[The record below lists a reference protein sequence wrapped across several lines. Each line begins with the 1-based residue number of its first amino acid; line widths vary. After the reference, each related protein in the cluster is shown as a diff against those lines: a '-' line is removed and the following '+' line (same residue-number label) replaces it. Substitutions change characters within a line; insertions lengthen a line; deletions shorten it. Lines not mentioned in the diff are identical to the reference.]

1 VKRRDFITL
10 LGGAAATWPLAAR
23 AQQPAMPVVGIL
35 AGVSAERYV
44 PYVAAF
50 RQGLADTGYVEGQNV
65 AIEYRSAD
73 GQYDRMPV
81 LVANLIQRRVTAI
94 VVFGSTPAALA
105 AKAATTTIPIVFLTG
120 ADTVKLGLVTS
131 LNRPGGNLTGVTVLS
146 VDADWCRSSSD
157 RLPQGTHDTHI
168 WLASHEAARRFGLR
182 LHVLHASTERDFD
195 TVFASLVQLRVEGLV
210 IGPDVFFTSRTEQL
224 AALTTRA
231 PLRSRARQAPAP
243 AKQSRHAEAQAT
255 FSRRRHQPRRPPLYA
270 PAPAKLPRQPSSP
283 NMLKLRRPSAAVAT
297 NREGHRSPR
306 VRPWPPPGRP
316 AGGRDRRSP
325 KMWAP
330 RVHAPQQRN
339 SCSLPFCRTFRLK
352 RFEPACGRTIGIN
365 LGKFAL

>member
-1 VKRRDFITL
+1 MKRRDFITL

-81 LVANLIQRRVTAI
+81 LVANLIQRRVTPI

-105 AKAATTTIPIVFLTG
+105 AKAATTKIPIVFLTG

-146 VDADWCRSSSD
+146 VDADLMICSGKAGAVAH
-157 RLPQGTHDTHI
+157 QT
-168 WLASHEAARRFGLR
+168 AC
-182 LHVLHASTERDFD
+182 
-195 TVFASLVQLRVEGLV
+195 LRV
-210 IGPDVFFTSRTEQL
+210 
-224 AALTTRA
+224 LTIRIYGWH
-231 PLRSRARQAPAP
+231 RM
-243 AKQSRHAEAQAT
+243 
-255 FSRRRHQPRRPPLYA
+255 RRPADLGCGSMSCM
-270 PAPAKLPRQPSSP
+270 RVPSGIS
-283 NMLKLRRPSAAVAT
+283 T
-297 NREGHRSPR
+297 RSLQA
-306 VRPWPPPGRP
+306 W
-316 AGGRDRRSP
+316 S
-325 KMWAP
+325 
-330 RVHAPQQRN
+330 N
-339 SCSLPFCRTFRLK
+339 
-352 RFEPACGRTIGIN
+352 CGW
-365 LGKFAL
+365 KDS